1 MRCRH
6 GCRRCGCPG
15 SVISYLPLKIVA
27 GWRLS
32 PYPAY
37 SKINS

>member
-1 MRCRH
+1 MTNPFRYCVRL
-6 GCRRCGCPG
+6 
-15 SVISYLPLKIVA
+15 SA

-37 SKINS
+37 KKL